1 MVVATAFSASLI
13 PLLSKSFAQNNKAA
27 FFRTAQSLMR
37 ITATFAMPATTGII
51 MLMPYLNLTL
61 FGDTDGNMVLS
72 LYSVSILLTSLIGAY
87 NAIFQ
92 SQNKHQNALVSLM
105 IGLGIK
111 IVLNEWFVEKYGT
124 LGSSGATIVSLFV
137 ILLVMWFNS
146 PKELKESLLKNNF
159 GWKLVLSCGVM
170 AIIVWVIMQLIGQN
184 ALIEESRLAAFGYTL
199 VGAVIGVGAF
209 LRMIIK
215 CNLLTLREWLSLPFG
230 KKLLRK

>member
-1 MVVATAFSASLI
+1 
-13 PLLSKSFAQNNKAA
+13 
-27 FFRTAQSLMR
+27 
-37 ITATFAMPATTGII
+37 
-51 MLMPYLNLTL
+51 
-61 FGDTDGNMVLS
+61 
-72 LYSVSILLTSLIGAY
+72 
-87 NAIFQ
+87 
-92 SQNKHQNALVSLM
+92 
-105 IGLGIK
+105 
-111 IVLNEWFVEKYGT
+111 
-124 LGSSGATIVSLFV
+124 
-137 ILLVMWFNS
+137 MWFNS